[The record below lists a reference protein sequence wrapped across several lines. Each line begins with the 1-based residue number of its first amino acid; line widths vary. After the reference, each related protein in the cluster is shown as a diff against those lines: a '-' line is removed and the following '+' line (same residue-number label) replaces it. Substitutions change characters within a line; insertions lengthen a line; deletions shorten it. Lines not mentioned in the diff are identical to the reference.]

1 MEHSILGA
9 WVAAFLTLA
18 IFSYLYNDNPFYKFA
33 EHVYIGVSAAYWG
46 SIAFWNQIVPNM
58 FGRLWPHVEDPS
70 TLEGF
75 NVIWYKLYNI
85 FHFISGNIFPENG
98 VYANHDQ
105 NLTYIIP
112 FILGIFML
120 LRLIPSIGWLARWSL
135 AYVVGLA
142 AGLRMY
148 GFMSSNVLSQIYGT
162 ILPLHGEAGLSFW
175 QNTGLILNNL
185 VIIVGTLSALYYF
198 FFSMEH
204 KGIFSGISRI
214 GIYFL
219 MVSFGASF
227 GFAVMGRIS
236 LLIGRFNDL
245 ITYSSGGYGYA
256 TLVLLLIMVA
266 TLFILSR
273 QDPEKN
279 TDQ

>member
-1 MEHSILGA
+1 MQESILGA
-9 WVAAFLTLA
+9 WVASFLTLA

-58 FGRLWPHVEDPS
+58 FGRLWPQADPN
-70 TLEGF
+70 TLTGF
-75 NVIWYKLYNI
+75 NVVWYKLYAV
-85 FHFISGNIFPENG
+85 FHFFSDNIFPENG
-98 VYANHDQ
+98 INANHQQ
-105 NLTYIIP
+105 NLFYILP
-112 FILGIFML
+112 FLLGIFML
-120 LRLIPSIGWLARWSL
+120 LRLVPSIGWLSRWSL

-162 ILPLHGEAGLSFW
+162 ILPLHGHAGDPFW
-175 QNTGLILNNL
+175 TQVGTVMNNL

-204 KGIFSGISRI
+204 KGIFRGISRV

-236 LLIGRFNDL
+236 LLIGRFNSL
-245 ITYSSGGYGYA
+245 IEFSSGKFGYA
-256 TLVLLLIMVA
+256 SLVLLVLMVA

-273 QDPEKN
+273 K
-279 TDQ
+279 DQEDGTES

>member
-1 MEHSILGA
+1 MQISIFGA

-18 IFSYLYNDNPFYKFA
+18 IFSYLYDDNPFYKFA

-58 FGRLWPHVEDPS
+58 FGRLWPRIEDPS
-70 TLEGF
+70 QLEGF
-75 NVIWYKLYNI
+75 NFFWYKIYGIL
-85 FHFISGNIFPENG
+85 HFFSDNVFPENG
-98 VYANHDQ
+98 IHANHQ
-105 NLTYIIP
+105 QSLMYLIP
-112 FILGIFML
+112 FMLGIFML
-120 LRLIPSIGWLARWSL
+120 LRLVPSIGWLSRWSL

-162 ILPLHGEAGLSFW
+162 ILPLNGSIIE
-175 QNTGLILNNL
+175 ILNNL

-204 KGIFSGISRI
+204 KGIFRGISRV
-214 GIYFL
+214 GVYFL
-219 MVSFGASF
+219 MISFGASF

-245 ITYSSGGYGYA
+245 IEFSHANYGYA
-256 TLVLLLIMVA
+256 SIILLFIMVG
-266 TLFILSR
+266 TLYVLAKKE
-273 QDPEKN
+273 PE
-279 TDQ
+279 TTEE